1 MDNHKLDNNDRW
13 LGCLCMG
20 VNTMNNLFKTIL
32 IYELLAFAIWNIMV
46 RTQSDYEMWLFENI
60 HTTIYTI
67 LASLLLIATIV
78 YVAKKVGHRIK
89 QPEILANDPR
99 RPNA

>member
-1 MDNHKLDNNDRW
+1 
-13 LGCLCMG
+13 
-20 VNTMNNLFKTIL
+20 MNNLFKTIL
-32 IYELLAFAIWNIMV
+32 IYEALAFLLWNIMV

-78 YVAKKVGHRIK
+78 YVAKTVGRKIK
-89 QPEILANDPR
+89 TPKILQQDPR
-99 RPNA
+99 KTGGTQ